1 MDAWW
6 GGSCESG
13 SERSRDKRSESE
25 TKWFKSSSG
34 PAPTDKRPLTIII
47 KEAVIEKAKI
57 EVIRQKT
64 NVSRAAQE
72 LLQGWLSG
80 QHKLQRKWGVRAK
93 SEAVANWFIYTMRR
107 EPEIS

>member
-1 MDAWW
+1 
-6 GGSCESG
+6 
-13 SERSRDKRSESE
+13 
-25 TKWFKSSSG
+25 
-34 PAPTDKRPLTIII
+34 
-47 KEAVIEKAKI
+47 
-57 EVIRQKT
+57 VIRQKT